1 MSTLGE
7 FLVFARQRKTIQK
20 KPSAMTE
27 KVRSYYQNLLD
38 IDQNLDRLVREI
50 DVLNYL
56 NPLNIEQEKKK
67 FFASKFSEEPVFN
80 YRKLKFDPYSLQ
92 RQLFSQRL
100 EDIPDEDIYKLYHD
114 TIYEYSGLVRCV
126 ASVGKGARFF
136 YNSLRV
142 FGTPQEKDV
151 KNAKFIL
158 HFDKEED
165 AEEMVPRYNAD
176 QAQAYFLAFGEK
188 YPFRF
193 KIRQSNSI
201 TGAAMA
207 LNTTQTLIIKKNR
220 KFSDNDLK
228 ILSNHEIG
236 VNMLTTF
243 NGIKQPLRIFSHGF
257 ANNHLTQA
265 GLAVFSEY
273 MSDSLSLKRLKEL
286 AYRVLAADSLIKG
299 YSFSDTFDLLHNQ
312 YKLDRETS
320 WIITLRAHRGGGFT
334 KDFQYLPGLK
344 KIYDYHTAGKD
355 IGLLLSGK
363 VGIADAELIEALQK
377 RDLAVKN
384 SFFTHAFSENK
395 NTNDKLK
402 FLLSNLK

>member
-1 MSTLGE
+1 
-7 FLVFARQRKTIQK
+7 
-20 KPSAMTE
+20 MTE
-27 KVRSYYQNLLD
+27 KVRTYYDSLLE

-56 NPLNIEQEKKK
+56 NPLNIEQEKKR
-67 FFASKFSEEPVFN
+67 FFASKFSEDPVFK
-80 YRKLKFDPYSLQ
+80 YRKLRFDPYTLQ
-92 RQLFSQRL
+92 RQFFSQRL

-114 TIYEYSGLVRCV
+114 TIYEYSGLVQCV
-126 ASVGKGARFF
+126 ASVGKGEKFF

-158 HFDKEED
+158 HFHKEED

-176 QAQAYFLAFGEK
+176 QAQAYFQAFGEK
-188 YPFRF
+188 YPFQF

-207 LNTTQTLIIKKNR
+207 LNTTQTLIVKKNR
-220 KFSDNDLK
+220 GFSDNDLK

-243 NGIKQPLRIFSHGF
+243 NGLQQPLRIFSHGF

-273 MSDSLSLKRLKEL
+273 MSDSLSLKRMKEL

-299 YSFSDTFDLLHNQ
+299 YSFSDTFDLLYNQ

-320 WIITLRAHRGGGFT
+320 WIISLRAHRGGGFT

-344 KIYDYHTAGKD
+344 KIYDYYSSGKD
-355 IGLLLSGK
+355 MGVLLTGK
-363 VGIADAELIEALQK
+363 VAVADADLIRNLQD
-377 RDLAVKN
+377 RGLAEKN
-384 SFFTHAFSENK
+384 TFFTHSFRENK
-395 NTNDKLK
+395 NTNEKLK
-402 FLLSNLK
+402 FLLSNLM

>member
-1 MSTLGE
+1 MTDKTRDYYKTL
-7 FLVFARQRKTIQK
+7 LQ
-20 KPSAMTE
+20 
-27 KVRSYYQNLLD
+27 

-56 NPLNIEQEKKK
+56 NPLNIEQEKKR
-67 FFASKFSEEPVFN
+67 FFASKFSEDPVFK
-80 YRKLKFDPYSLQ
+80 YRKLKFDPYTLQ
-92 RQLFSQRL
+92 RQFFSQRL

-114 TIYEYSGLVRCV
+114 TIYEYSGLVQCV
-126 ASVGKGARFF
+126 ATVGKDKKFF

-142 FGTPQEKDV
+142 FGTPTEKDV

-158 HFDKEED
+158 HFHKEED

-176 QAQAYFLAFGEK
+176 QAQAYFQAFGEQ

-193 KIRQSNSI
+193 KVRQSNSI

-207 LNTTQTLIIKKNR
+207 LNSRELVVKKNR

-243 NGIKQPLRIFSHGF
+243 NGLDQPLRIFSNGF
-257 ANNHLTQA
+257 ANNYSTQV
-265 GLAVFSEY
+265 GLGIFSEY
-273 MSDSLSLKRLKEL
+273 MSDSLSLKRVKEL

-299 YSFSDTFDLLHNQ
+299 YSFSDTFDLLFSQ

-320 WIITLRAHRGGGFT
+320 WLITLRAHRGGGFT
-334 KDFQYLPGLK
+334 KDHQYLPGLK
-344 KIYDYHTAGKD
+344 KIYDYFSSGKD
-355 IGLLLSGK
+355 MGILLTGK
-363 VGIADAELIEALQK
+363 VALEDVELIKSLQQK
-377 RDLAVKN
+377 GLAKEN
-384 SFFTHAFSENK
+384 TYFTHAFNENR
-395 NTNDKLK
+395 NTNDKLE

>member
-1 MSTLGE
+1 MTDKNRDYYKTLLE
-7 FLVFARQRKTIQK
+7 
-20 KPSAMTE
+20 
-27 KVRSYYQNLLD
+27 
-38 IDQNLDRLVREI
+38 IDRNLDRLVREI

-56 NPLNIEQEKKK
+56 NPLNIEQEKKR
-67 FFASKFSEEPVFN
+67 FFGSKFSEDPVFK
-80 YRKLKFDPYSLQ
+80 YRKLKFDPYTLQ
-92 RQLFSQRL
+92 RQFFSQRL

-114 TIYEYSGLVRCV
+114 TIYEYSGLVQCV
-126 ASVGKGARFF
+126 ATVGKDKKFF

-142 FGTPQEKDV
+142 FGTPTEKDV

-158 HFDKEED
+158 HFHKEED

-176 QAQAYFLAFGEK
+176 QAQAYFQAFGEQ

-193 KIRQSNSI
+193 KVRQSNSI

-207 LNTTQTLIIKKNR
+207 LNSRELVVKKNR

-243 NGIKQPLRIFSHGF
+243 NGLDQPLRIFSNGF
-257 ANNHLTQA
+257 ANNYSTQV
-265 GLAVFSEY
+265 GLGIFSEY
-273 MSDSLSLKRLKEL
+273 MSDSLSLKRVKEL

-299 YSFSDTFDLLHNQ
+299 YSFTDTFDLLYSQ

-320 WIITLRAHRGGGFT
+320 WLITLRAHRGGGFT
-334 KDFQYLPGLK
+334 KDHQYLPGLK
-344 KIYDYHTAGKD
+344 KVYDYFS
-355 IGLLLSGK
+355 SGK
-363 VGIADAELIEALQK
+363 EMGILLTGKVALEDVELIKSLQQK
-377 RDLAVKN
+377 GLAKEN
-384 SFFTHAFSENK
+384 TFFTHAFKENR
-395 NTNDKLK
+395 NTNDKLE

>member
-1 MSTLGE
+1 
-7 FLVFARQRKTIQK
+7 
-20 KPSAMTE
+20 MTE
-27 KVRSYYQNLLD
+27 KVRTYYDSLLE

-56 NPLNIEQEKKK
+56 NPLNIEQEKKR
-67 FFASKFSEEPVFN
+67 FFASKFSEDPVFK
-80 YRKLKFDPYSLQ
+80 YRKLKFDPYTLQ
-92 RQLFSQRL
+92 RQFFSQRL

-114 TIYEYSGLVRCV
+114 TIYEYSGLVQCV
-126 ASVGKGARFF
+126 ASVGKGEKFF

-158 HFDKEED
+158 HFHKEED

-176 QAQAYFLAFGEK
+176 QAQAYFQAFGEK
-188 YPFRF
+188 YPFQF

-207 LNTTQTLIIKKNR
+207 LNATQTLIVKKNR
-220 KFSDNDLK
+220 GFSDNDLK

-243 NGIKQPLRIFSHGF
+243 NGLQQPLRIFSHGF

-273 MSDSLSLKRLKEL
+273 MSDSLSLKRMKEL

-299 YSFSDTFDLLHNQ
+299 YSFSDTFDLLYNQ

-320 WIITLRAHRGGGFT
+320 WIISLRAHRGGGFT

-344 KIYDYHTAGKD
+344 KIYDYYSSGKD
-355 IGLLLSGK
+355 MGILLTGK
-363 VGIADAELIEALQK
+363 VAVADADLIQNLQK
-377 RDLAVKN
+377 KGLAEKN
-384 SFFTHAFSENK
+384 TFFTHSFRENK
-395 NTNDKLK
+395 NTNEKLK
-402 FLLSNLK
+402 FLLSNLM